1 MLVSSYFSQ
10 IKHTKKQSCK
20 SQKSSKNRKG
30 SNECHFKSFKILNS
44 IFKNLNKK
52 AITKIVITIPHT
64 IKHTCQSS
72 KSLKLTTIYA
82 NIPNKAVKKAN
93 KKVLKNSI
101 FIFVFSKFIKIII
114 PNFNTYQKRRTY
126 V

>member
-1 MLVSSYFSQ
+1 MLVASYFSQ
-10 IKHTKKQSCK
+10 IKHTEKQSSK

-30 SNECHFKSFKILNS
+30 GNECHFKSFKILNS
-44 IFKNLNKK
+44 ILKSLNKK
-52 AITKIVITIPHT
+52 AITKIVMVIPHT

-72 KSLKLTTIYA
+72 KSLKLTTMYA

-101 FIFVFSKFIKIII
+101 FIFVFSKLIKTII
-114 PNFNTYQKRRTY
+114 PNFNQYKRRTY